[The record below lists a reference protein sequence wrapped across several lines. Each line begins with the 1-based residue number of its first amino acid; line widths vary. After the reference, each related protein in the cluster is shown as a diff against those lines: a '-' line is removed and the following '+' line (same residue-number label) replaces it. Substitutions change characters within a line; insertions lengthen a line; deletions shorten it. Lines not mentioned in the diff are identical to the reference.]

1 MKKLNEF
8 IFQKRLKKHLQEN
21 LRKKRFVDY
30 DHANTVLLFFES
42 DFIEKNR
49 FIHKAIE
56 QLKSDGKKVFAWGF
70 LENKKT
76 SSPILP
82 NFKILDKDRIDF
94 LGCPDKSFIKEL
106 TENEYDLLIDL
117 TLEEKLPMKYLK
129 MYANASLK
137 AGKSGSMNNVMD
149 FIIHIPVEENQEINQ
164 TIASAKKE
172 EYNIYDE
179 INFQYD
185 QQFVFEQI
193 IFYLKKIQSND

>member
-8 IFQKRLKKHLQEN
+8 IFQKRLKKHIQRN

-30 DHANTVLLFFES
+30 DHAKTVLLFFES
-42 DFIEKNR
+42 DYVEKNR

-56 QLKSDGKKVFAWGF
+56 QLKADGKKVYAWGL
-70 LENKKT
+70 LENKNT
-76 SSPILP
+76 SSAILP
-82 NFKILDKDRIDF
+82 YFKILDKGQIDF
-94 LGCPDKSFIKEL
+94 FGSPQKSFIKEL

-137 AGKSGSMNNVMD
+137 AGISDSMNDVMD
-149 FIIHIPVEENQEINQ
+149 FIIHIPVEENQEIIQ
-164 TIASAKKE
+164 TQSTDEKE
-172 EYNIYDE
+172 RLNISDE
-179 INFQYD
+179 RNFLYD
-185 QQFVFEQI
+185 QQFIFEQI